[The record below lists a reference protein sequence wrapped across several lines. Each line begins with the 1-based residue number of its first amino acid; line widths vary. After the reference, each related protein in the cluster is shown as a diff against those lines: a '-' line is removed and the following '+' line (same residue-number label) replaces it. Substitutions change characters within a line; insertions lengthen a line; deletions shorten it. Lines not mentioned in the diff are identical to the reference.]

1 MKTKKIMIALMLLTT
16 GTAWAEDFPKDSLKI
31 VDIEEVVVIATPK
44 ENRKLRDLPV
54 AATVLS
60 QDNMRA
66 NQVNSV
72 KNLTGIVPNLFIP
85 DYGSKLTTSIYIRG
99 IGSRINTPSVGL
111 YVDNIPYID
120 KSAFDFNYADIERID
135 ILRGPQGTLYGR
147 NTMGGLIKVHTK
159 SPFTYQGTDIRMGAA
174 TYNNYNVSLTHYPV
188 SYTHLF
194 ENHLMRGN
202 RTTKMNAEN
211 FNAFRSFNYPVLA
224 EAGIHIKYNNVQIHG
239 NGEKRELKPHYLLD
253 TNVVV
258 LKLFPGIQENVIAT
272 ILRIEGLKA
281 VVLETYGSGNAP
293 RKEWFI
299 RRLCQ
304 ASERGIV
311 IVNVTQC
318 SAGMVEM
325 ERYETGYQLLQAGVV
340 SGYDS
345 TTESA
350 VTKLMFLLGHGYT
363 PDEVRDRMNRS
374 IAGEVTL

>member
-1 MKTKKIMIALMLLTT
+1 MIKPDYPSVLLIYTGGTIGMIENPETGALEAFNFDQLQENVPELKRFNYRISSYQFNPPIDSSDMEPALWAKLVKIIQYNYDNFDGFVILHGTDTMAYTASALSFMLENLSKPVILTGSQLPIGVLRTDGKENLITSIEIAAAKHPD
-16 GTAWAEDFPKDSLKI
+16 GTAVVP
-31 VDIEEVVVIATPK
+31 EVCI
-44 ENRKLRDLPV
+44 
-54 AATVLS
+54 
-60 QDNMRA
+60 
-66 NQVNSV
+66 
-72 KNLTGIVPNLFIP
+72 F
-85 DYGSKLTTSIYIRG
+85 
-99 IGSRINTPSVGL
+99 
-111 YVDNIPYID
+111 
-120 KSAFDFNYADIERID
+120 
-135 ILRGPQGTLYGR
+135 
-147 NTMGGLIKVHTK
+147 
-159 SPFTYQGTDIRMGAA
+159 
-174 TYNNYNVSLTHYPV
+174 
-188 SYTHLF
+188 F
-194 ENHLMRGN
+194 ENHLLRGN
-202 RTTKMNAEN
+202 RTTKINAEN

-224 EAGIHIKYNNVQIHG
+224 EAGIHIKYNNVQIHV
-239 NGEKRELKPHYLLD
+239 NGEERELKPHYLLD

-258 LKLFPGIQENVIAT
+258 LKLFPGIQENVIAA
-272 ILRIEGLKA
+272 ILGIDGLKA

-363 PDEVRDRMNRS
+363 ADEVRDRMNRS
-374 IAGEVTL
+374 MAGEITL